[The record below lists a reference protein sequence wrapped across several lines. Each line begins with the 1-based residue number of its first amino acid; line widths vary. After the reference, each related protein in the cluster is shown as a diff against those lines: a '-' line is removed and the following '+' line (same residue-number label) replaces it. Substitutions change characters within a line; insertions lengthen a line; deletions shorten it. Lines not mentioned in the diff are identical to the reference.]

1 MSNLI
6 TNLHSLSNISIISN
20 VTTPIQSSTNTLT
33 QLSRTAIR
41 NIVRNVSSYVY
52 TIVTQI
58 VVLQQGKF
66 FSKLV
71 TRV

>member
-6 TNLHSLSNISIISN
+6 TNLHSLSNTSIISN
-20 VTTPIQSSTNTLT
+20 VTTPVQSNTNALT

-52 TIVTQI
+52 TIVTQL